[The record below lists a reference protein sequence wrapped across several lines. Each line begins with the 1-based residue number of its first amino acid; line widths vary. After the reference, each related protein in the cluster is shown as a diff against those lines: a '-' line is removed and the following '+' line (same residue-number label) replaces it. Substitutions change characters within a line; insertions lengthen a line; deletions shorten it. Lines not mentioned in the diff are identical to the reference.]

1 MEMPRA
7 QEGRLVMQA
16 HFKPLLALYPFL
28 SYWPK
33 PVQWTGLKSRGGEG
47 RPALLE
53 AVAEVWACHATAGR

>member
-1 MEMPRA
+1 
-7 QEGRLVMQA
+7 MQA